1 MRKPCFNCGS
11 EAQYDMRYG
20 ECFESPLCTPINSVR
35 CEQIDAGGHWE
46 DCLYGAKSE
55 EYPAFLA
62 KQNQVQCPCCKG
74 SGFVAKAGFIVDEI
88 RALEWRGPNAI
99 SSCALCGGFK
109 MHGHYAGCPL
119 AAILRRLK

>member
-1 MRKPCFNCGS
+1 MRKPCFDCDPS
-11 EAQYDMRYG
+11 EQDKLEFG
-20 ECFESPLCTPINSVR
+20 ECVESPLCTSHDKK
-35 CEQIDAGGHWE
+35 CTYIDGGAHWE
-46 DCLYGAKSE
+46 DCRFGAKDE
-55 EYPAFLA
+55 EYTAWA
-62 KQNQVQCPCCKG
+62 ARQNQVQCPCCKG
-74 SGFVAKAGFIVDEI
+74 SGFVAKAGSIVDEI